1 MVFRIV
7 SGLVIAYALIF
18 IVLLASAALIS
29 KGTMPESMMKGI
41 VLLAC
46 FIGGLTGAVFAIRG
60 YSGRRFIFSAG
71 MGGLIILLMFL
82 TGTLLTGNK
91 GFAGGFLLNAVAV
104 LAGPLIV
111 GLGGRKKAFKKR

>member
-1 MVFRIV
+1 
-7 SGLVIAYALIF
+7 
-18 IVLLASAALIS
+18 
-29 KGTMPESMMKGI
+29 
-41 VLLAC
+41 
-46 FIGGLTGAVFAIRG
+46 
-60 YSGRRFIFSAG
+60 